1 MSSKNLMYLHRN
13 ASGAPAR
20 MPRSY
25 DAQFKVTPAYRA
37 SLPDMMETSESIV
50 GGNVPIQQVGISNF
64 KLPLLYRTKDGR
76 TLTLETSVT
85 GTVSLQAELKGINM
99 SRIMRSFYEH
109 KDGVTTGEWMGKV
122 LKAYLRKVESKAAR
136 LKIRFSYPMLQ
147 KSLRSELEGY
157 QFYEVAFEG
166 VMTAE
171 GLYRRFIHFDFV
183 YSSSCPCSAELAE
196 HARDLRG
203 AYTVP
208 HSQRSKARLS
218 IEETPG
224 KKIWIEDIQALCIR
238 ALRTETQ
245 VMVKRE
251 DEQAFAELN
260 GAHLKFV
267 EDAARLLYAELAK
280 DKRIADFQVAC
291 SHQESLHSHDAV
303 SVICKGVPGGFSAD
317 FSDFGSLAC

>member
-1 MSSKNLMYLHRN
+1 MYLHRN

-20 MPRSY
+20 MPRGY

-37 SLPDMMETSESIV
+37 SLPDMMETAESIA

-64 KLPLLYRTKDGR
+64 KLPLLYRTKDNR

-122 LKAYLRKVESKAAR
+122 LKAYLRKVESKDAR
-136 LKIRFSYPMLQ
+136 LKLRFSYPMLQ
-147 KSLRSELEGY
+147 KSLRSGLEGY
-157 QFYEVAFEG
+157 QFYDVAFEG

-171 GLYRRFIHFDFV
+171 GRYRRFIHFDFV
-183 YSSSCPCSAELAE
+183 YSSACPCSAELAE

-208 HSQRSKARLS
+208 HSQRSKTRLT
-218 IEETPG
+218 IEEAPG
-224 KKIWIEDIQALCIR
+224 KKIWIEEIHALSVR

-303 SVICKGVPGGFSAD
+303 SVICKGVPGGFNAD